1 MKPIRLALFALA
13 AAVVLGG
20 CAGRS
25 VQQVSLLPD
34 VQKIGNLE
42 GSYSMKFTS
51 DGETRYA
58 TASVKKIAERQ
69 YQIARVTVYGLRS
82 HGVFL
87 HDLGRRHRLLRRT
100 GHRQHLLPFR
110 PQTHDHPVRK
120 DEFPMRA
127 LPIILVAAALA
138 TACEFQHGTTVP
150 KEEYDA
156 VVNAY
161 NELKVSAEAT
171 RDSYIESATAVDNIL
186 QELSQ
191 ISGSTAVL
199 RTDVEQGTARLNQ
212 VEMIEN
218 SISDIKGKLSQLE
231 RLTQDNA
238 QYKKL
243 VSSLKTVIAEKEKEI
258 EDLKAEIQDKDRTI
272 SEQSEEISAQRGT
285 IVLQNETISAQQ
297 ENLEK
302 AVREQARLLYQAGV
316 DFEELGDESPSVSRR
331 KDKAKVKSLTLE
343 MYEKAVLYYSK
354 AQETG
359 YPGAADRIAAVKEK
373 MATLAQ

>member
-1 MKPIRLALFALA
+1 
-13 AAVVLGG
+13 
-20 CAGRS
+20 
-25 VQQVSLLPD
+25 
-34 VQKIGNLE
+34 
-42 GSYSMKFTS
+42 
-51 DGETRYA
+51 
-58 TASVKKIAERQ
+58 
-69 YQIARVTVYGLRS
+69 
-82 HGVFL
+82 
-87 HDLGRRHRLLRRT
+87 
-100 GHRQHLLPFR
+100 
-110 PQTHDHPVRK
+110 
-120 DEFPMRA
+120 MRA

-138 TACEFQHGTTVP
+138 TACEFHSGTTVP

-243 VSSLKTVIAEKEKEI
+243 VSSLKTVISEKEKEI
-258 EDLKAEIQDKDRTI
+258 EDLKAEIQAKDRTI
-272 SEQSEEISAQRGT
+272 SEQNEEITAQRGT
-285 IVLQNETISAQQ
+285 IVMQNETISAQQ

-302 AVREQARLLYQAGV
+302 AVREQARMLFQAGA
-316 DFEELGDESPSVSRR
+316 DFEELGDESPTVSRR

-359 YPGAADRIAAVKEK
+359 YPDAAARIAAVKEK